1 MSVGLSV
8 AVMRRSYVHAKW
20 TVCLGE
26 CNEVLADKAGISRER
41 QDEFAVNSHDLAER
55 AWEEGFYDE
64 LVTAVPGVEHVRDES
79 IRPGTTT
86 QRLGTLRPAFRS
98 GGTSSPATPRR
109 MNDGA
114 SAVLIGSESAASVI
128 GSEPMRGRPTPEQN
142 QDQRRAP
149 SFVAAGFCPGG
160 DGSRLDAERRPEG
173 AQSLRCRSG
182 PDALVPDVCSTPGTA
197 VARSS

>member
-55 AWEEGFYDE
+55 AWEEGVYDD
-64 LVTAVPGVEHVRDES
+64 LVTAVPGVELVRDGT
-79 IRPGTTT
+79 RPGTTT

-98 GGTSSPATPRR
+98 GGTVTAG
-109 MNDGA
+109 N
-114 SAVLIGSESAASVI
+114 
-128 GSEPMRGRPTPEQN
+128 
-142 QDQRRAP
+142 AP
-149 SFVAAGFCPGG
+149 PH
-160 DGSRLDAERRPEG
+160 ERRCLRGLDRFGVGRIRHRFRTHEADGG
-173 AQSLRCRSG
+173 AWGRG
-182 PDALVPDVCSTPGTA
+182 E
-197 VARSS
+197 